1 MGQKPI
7 RVNSMT
13 KPIHTNTTPGTVD
26 KQQRSLGRVSKAS
39 LAIAIG
45 TALMLGIWFT
55 NASWRYR
62 KLIWQV
68 QAALVG
74 GAVGFVAGRITTG
87 KD

>member
-1 MGQKPI
+1 
-7 RVNSMT
+7 MT
-13 KPIHTNTTPGTVD
+13 KPIHTNSTPGSAD
-26 KQQRSLGRVSKAS
+26 KQQQSLGRVSKVS
-39 LAIAIG
+39 LAVAIG
-45 TALMLGIWFT
+45 TAMMLGIWFT

-74 GAVGFVAGRITTG
+74 GAVGFVAGRITAG

>member
-1 MGQKPI
+1 M
-7 RVNSMT
+7 N
-13 KPIHTNTTPGTVD
+13 KPIHSSTKPGALD
-26 KQQRSLGRVSKAS
+26 EERRSLGRVSKAG
-39 LAIAIG
+39 LTVAVGA
-45 TALMLGIWFT
+45 ALMLGIWFT

-74 GAVGFVAGRITTG
+74 GAVGFVAGRVTAG

>member
-1 MGQKPI
+1 
-7 RVNSMT
+7 MT
-13 KPIHTNTTPGTVD
+13 KPIHTNTTPGSVD
-26 KQQRSLGRVSKAS
+26 EKQRSLGRVSKAS
-39 LAIAIG
+39 LAVAIG
-45 TALMLGIWFT
+45 VALILGIWFT

-74 GAVGFVAGRITTG
+74 GAVGFVAGRITAG